1 MPIRRDNLLQKNTST
16 MEDELRSL
24 GEVFGFDYTLSI
36 DIEKIDNNLIRNLS
50 LTLAREQGFLP
61 LWREGEIPQQ
71 LHRDENEEEA
81 EDTEPIKDERPIL
94 VAIADPNNT
103 AILDEL
109 HFFYNVEILPIL
121 YPEDQLPKLINQAFD
136 KAAQS
141 ASDVLGEMAEDGDLE
156 EDGEIFVGEDL
167 LDNPQSAP
175 MVRFVNSILSQ
186 AIKQKASDIHIEPFE
201 KDLSVRL
208 RVDGVLQE
216 DVQPPRGWKEQLVSR
231 IKVMSNLDIAKKNIP
246 QDGRIRTRMAGR
258 EVDIRVSTLPV
269 RHGERVV
276 MRLLEKK
283 TDFSLEGVGMS
294 PDTLDTFRDII
305 RRPYGIILV
314 CGPTGSGKTT
324 TLYSAL
330 SEINEP
336 DKNILTIEDPIEY
349 ELRGIGQT
357 QVNPKIDL
365 TFARVIRAHLR
376 QDPDIILVGET
387 RDKETAENSIQAS
400 LTGHLVFSTIHT
412 NDAPTA
418 FTRLIDMG
426 IEPFLVATSLVAI
439 LAQRLVRKLCDDCK
453 TPYTPS
459 PQELE
464 SVGLSPEY
472 AGQFYQAN
480 GCSECGHKGY
490 RGRMGIY
497 ELLIVDED
505 IRRAVASG
513 KDAAAVMRIC
523 VSKGMRTLR
532 GDGIQ
537 KVMRGLTSMD
547 EVLRVTAES
556 LD

>member
-1 MPIRRDNLLQKNTST
+1 MAIRRDNIPKSQSFTN
-16 MEDELRSL
+16 EERLRYLSDSS
-24 GEVFGFDYTLSI
+24 GYDYTLSI
-36 DIEKIDNNLIRNLS
+36 ELEKIENTLIRNLS
-50 LTLAREQGFLP
+50 LTLAREQEFLP
-61 LWREGEIPQQ
+61 LWRIGDAPLSIEP
-71 LHRDENEEEA
+71 L
-81 EDTEPIKDERPIL
+81 EDTEAQSEVLDTRPIL
-94 VAIADPNNT
+94 VAISNPNNT
-103 AILDEL
+103 AILDEPK
-109 HFFYNVEILPIL
+109 FFYNSDIIPLL
-121 YPEDQLPKLINQAFD
+121 FPEDQLPILINQAFD

-141 ASDVLGEMAEDGDLE
+141 ASDVLGEMAEDGELE

-294 PDTLDTFRDII
+294 PDTLQVFRDII

-330 SEINEP
+330 AEINEP

-453 TPYTPS
+453 QPYTPT
-459 PQELE
+459 PQELS
-464 SVGLSPEY
+464 SVGMSPSY
-472 AGQFYQAN
+472 KGVFYQAN
-480 GCSECGHKGY
+480 GCLECGNKGY

-523 VSKGMRTLR
+523 VSNGMRTLR
-532 GDGIQ
+532 GDGFQ
-537 KVMRGLTSMD
+537 KVIRGQTSMD

>member
-1 MPIRRDNLLQKNTST
+1 M
-16 MEDELRSL
+16 
-24 GEVFGFDYTLSI
+24 
-36 DIEKIDNNLIRNLS
+36 
-50 LTLAREQGFLP
+50 
-61 LWREGEIPQQ
+61 WREGEIPQQ
-71 LHRDENEEEA
+71 LHRDESEEEA

-276 MRLLEKK
+276 MRLWKRK
-283 TDFSLEGVGMS
+283 QIFSLEGVGMS

-376 QDPDIILVGET
+376 QDPDIILVGKPGI
-387 RDKETAENSIQAS
+387 RKQQKILIQAS

-480 GCSECGHKGY
+480 GCSECDHKGY

-505 IRRAVASG
+505 IRE
-513 KDAAAVMRIC
+513 
-523 VSKGMRTLR
+523 L
-532 GDGIQ
+532 
-537 KVMRGLTSMD
+537 
-547 EVLRVTAES
+547 
-556 LD
+556 

>member
-16 MEDELRSL
+16 TEDELRSL

-36 DIEKIDNNLIRNLS
+36 DIERIDNNLIRNLS

>member
-1 MPIRRDNLLQKNTST
+1 M
-16 MEDELRSL
+16 
-24 GEVFGFDYTLSI
+24 
-36 DIEKIDNNLIRNLS
+36 
-50 LTLAREQGFLP
+50 
-61 LWREGEIPQQ
+61 
-71 LHRDENEEEA
+71 
-81 EDTEPIKDERPIL
+81 
-94 VAIADPNNT
+94 
-103 AILDEL
+103 
-109 HFFYNVEILPIL
+109 
-121 YPEDQLPKLINQAFD
+121 INQALD

-387 RDKETAENSIQAS
+387 RDKETAEKFHTSIPYGS
-400 LTGHLVFSTIHT
+400 LGFFNNPYKRCSNRLYKINRYGYRTI
-412 NDAPTA
+412 
-418 FTRLIDMG
+418 
-426 IEPFLVATSLVAI
+426 LVATSLVAI

-505 IRRAVASG
+505 IRRAVVSG

-523 VSKGMRTLR
+523 VSKRNENLTRRWYKSNEGSHQYGRGFESHSRKFGLNRSIFRYQIRVQYRTKTRTAYNCKSERWQHSNIKHWMEKEKRLM
-532 GDGIQ
+532 
-537 KVMRGLTSMD
+537 VSLMLTLLNQH
-547 EVLRVTAES
+547 VLNSKEWDYFH
-556 LD
+556 LK